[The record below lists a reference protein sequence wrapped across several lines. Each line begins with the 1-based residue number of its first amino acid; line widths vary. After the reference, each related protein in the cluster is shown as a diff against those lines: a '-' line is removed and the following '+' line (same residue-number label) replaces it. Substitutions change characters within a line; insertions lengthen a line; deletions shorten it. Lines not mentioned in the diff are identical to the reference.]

1 MSDIHLTVQPT
12 PNPNA
17 LKFILNKKVKEEGNS
32 SYRSPLESTE
42 NPLASALF
50 TIRGVDQIHF
60 FDNVIDI
67 SEIPFHVTTVID
79 VYGF

>member
-42 NPLASALF
+42 NPLASF
-50 TIRGVDQIHF
+50 I
-60 FDNVIDI
+60 I
-67 SEIPFHVTTVID
+67 SLSLLK
-79 VYGF
+79 